1 MAERTRVII
10 ADDEA
15 LIRMDLREMLT
26 HLGYL
31 VVGEVADGRSAINQ
45 SRELRPDIVIMDIK
59 MPDMDGIEA
68 AKVLTEEKVAPVV
81 LLSAYSQRELVDRA
95 REAGVTAYLVKPYRE
110 EDLTPAIEVAL
121 ARFREFQ
128 ELEKQVTDLQQALE
142 TRKLVDRAKGILM
155 DKQGLTEE
163 KVAPVV
169 LLSAYSQRELVDRAR
184 EAGVTAYLV
193 KPYREEDLT
202 PAIEVALARF
212 REFQELEKQVT
223 DLQQA
228 LETRKL
234 VDRAKG
240 ILMDKQGLTEAE
252 AFRKIQKMSMDNRK
266 PMKDVAEA
274 IILAHQVGAG

>member
-1 MAERTRVII
+1 MERTRVII
-10 ADDEA
+10 ADDES
-15 LIRMDLREMLT
+15 LIRMDLREMLS

-31 VVGEVADGRSAINQ
+31 VVGDVADGRSAINQ
-45 SRELRPDIVIMDIK
+45 ARELRPDIVIMDIK

-68 AKVLTEEKVAPVV
+68 AKVLTEERIAPVV

-155 DKQGLTEE
+155 DKQGL
-163 KVAPVV
+163 
-169 LLSAYSQRELVDRAR
+169 S
-184 EAGVTAYLV
+184 
-193 KPYREEDLT
+193 
-202 PAIEVALARF
+202 
-212 REFQELEKQVT
+212 
-223 DLQQA
+223 
-228 LETRKL
+228 
-234 VDRAKG
+234 
-240 ILMDKQGLTEAE
+240 EAE